1 MIRFKG
7 FITEMANT
15 DSADVNEIQLG
26 YFLSN
31 DWKNFVDR
39 SEAQTQLQTKRRK
52 VGDDEYNVQTLKAKD
67 MADEVLKWA
76 RANGYVGGV
85 VKVWWTARP
94 GVLASAVGREVDSR
108 KNPTDIL
115 VQFKDGQFLGL
126 SAKSTKT
133 QGDIGFKNPG
143 LGTIEKK
150 LGKMDPYA
158 QNAVD
163 ELMKKHGGLSK
174 TASSRKREIRA
185 NKVIAADAEVL
196 GTRVLNQIRDDLYD
210 KLSKM
215 DQSSLMDYI
224 LDDWMDAKAVYPRY
238 IKITGM
244 RTGAKVEDPL
254 ANSKI
259 SALTSEKIK
268 LSKVGNDSVGIEAGQ
283 KRIMKMRA
291 KYESQKLATSIKFS
305 GDPWK

>member
-1 MIRFKG
+1 MFSFKG

-31 DWKNFVDR
+31 DWKNFVGKSD
-39 SEAQTQLQTKRRK
+39 AQTQLAAKRRK
-52 VGDDEYNVQTLKAKD
+52 VGDDEYNVQTQRAKT
-67 MADEVLKWA
+67 MADEVLAWA
-76 RANGYVGGV
+76 RANGYVGPV

-94 GVLASAVGREVDSR
+94 GILASAVGREVDSR
-108 KNPTDIL
+108 KNPTDVLI
-115 VQFKDGQFLGL
+115 QFKDKQFLGL

-143 LGTIEKK
+143 LGTIEKS
-150 LGKMDPYA
+150 LGKMPPYA

-163 ELMKKHGGLSK
+163 QLMKKHGDLSNS
-174 TASSRKREIRA
+174 AASRKKQIRA
-185 NKVIAADAEVL
+185 NASIKQDAEEL
-196 GTRVLNQIRDDLYD
+196 GTKVLNQIRDDLYG

-215 DQSSLMDYI
+215 KQQDLMQYI

-244 RTGAKVEDPL
+244 RSGAKIEDPL

-259 SALTSEKIK
+259 AALTSEKIT
-268 LSKVGNDSVGIEAGQ
+268 LSKVGNDSVGIQAGK

-291 KYESQKLATSIKFS
+291 KYESQKLGSTIKFS